1 MTTAHV
7 YIATSLDGFIARP
20 DGAIDWLVPFG
31 EGDGDLGYG
40 EFMSGMDAIVMGRG
54 TFQTVLGFDSW
65 PYTIPVIVMSRT
77 LGPPPSAVSD
87 KVEVT
92 DQSPADLM
100 ETLAARGLDRVYV
113 DGGQI
118 VQAFLREGLIE
129 DMILT
134 RVPVLIGEGRP
145 LFGPIDGDLALRH
158 VHTQTLRDGM
168 IQSRYARRAA
178 PPQDR
183 QTTP

>member
-20 DGAIDWLVPFG
+20 DGSIDWLIPFG
-31 EGDGDLGYG
+31 EGDGDLGYAD
-40 EFMSGMDAIVMGRG
+40 FMADKDAIVMGRG
-54 TFQTVLGFDSW
+54 TFETVVGFDGW
-65 PYTIPVIVMSRT
+65 PYKVPVIVMSRS
-77 LGPPPSAVSD
+77 LGPVPDSVSD

-92 DQSPADLM
+92 DKSPEDLM
-100 ETLAARGLDRVYV
+100 SMLAERGLGKVYV

-118 VQAFLREGLIE
+118 VQAFLRAGLIE

-145 LFGPIDGDLALRH
+145 LFGAVPQDVPLRH
-158 VHTQTLRDGM
+158 ISTQTLRDGLV
-168 IQSRYARRAA
+168 QSHYACEG
-178 PPQDR
+178 
-183 QTTP
+183 